1 MHIDFQM
8 YSLVFRYRK
17 TRKRGTPIHQAA
29 QERRV
34 PIYHL
39 QISTQVTI
47 LRFFPPKVISFSQS
61 NRMFRLFCKEVP
73 LQLRH
78 KASPGLSHG
87 HLFSTSTLKTISE
100 VPNSKDPQSLTVSFL
115 QNSCG
120 LSLESAISASKKLNI
135 ENPENP
141 NSVLDLLRTH
151 GLTQIHIRNLISGC
165 PLLLLADLENTLK
178 PNMELFESLGFSS
191 TGLGKILSRVPSVL
205 ESDAYTVV
213 EFFRAHGF
221 KNEQISTLTMTRPQL
236 YLFNVHKNFK
246 PKMDFFKSLGLSDL
260 EITKLISAR
269 PSILGRSLENQI
281 IPCVQELRRILG
293 TDENVLKAIK
303 AESYVIEPNVEK
315 VLKPNM
321 SMLISHGVP
330 QSVVL
335 KLFYLR
341 QNPLLI
347 SMNRLSGI
355 VGEVKKLGFDP
366 KKFQFVLAIRSLA
379 VSKTLWEQKVEAYR
393 SFGLSKDEIYSAFKR
408 DPLVMT
414 ISKKKIKKCM
424 SFFVNKLKMKLSLIS
439 KKPSLI
445 LFSLEK
451 RIIPRCSVLQLLMS
465 KGLIKADTSIVHAWI
480 ITEKEFVNKFVCK
493 YQNEVPDVVRAHQGK
508 IEFEAFPVDLK
519 M

>member
-1 MHIDFQM
+1 
-8 YSLVFRYRK
+8 
-17 TRKRGTPIHQAA
+17 
-29 QERRV
+29 
-34 PIYHL
+34 
-39 QISTQVTI
+39 
-47 LRFFPPKVISFSQS
+47 
-61 NRMFRLFCKEVP
+61 VP

-120 LSLESAISASKKLNI
+120 LSLESAISASKKHKKLNI

-151 GLTQIHIRNLISGC
+151 GLTQIHIRNLISSY

-178 PNMELFESLGFSS
+178 PNMELFKSLGFSS
-191 TGLGKILSRVPSVL
+191 TGLGKMLSRVPRVL
-205 ESDAYTVV
+205 KSDAHIVV

-221 KNEQISTLTMTRPQL
+221 KNEQISTLTMKCPQL
-236 YLFNVHKNFK
+236 YLFNAHKIFK
-246 PKMDFFKSLGLSDL
+246 PKLELFKSLGFSDP
-260 EITKLISAR
+260 EIAKLLSAR
-269 PSILGRSLENQI
+269 PSILRRSLENKI
-281 IPCVQELRRILG
+281 IHCVQELRRILG
-293 TDENVLKAIK
+293 TDENVLEAIK
-303 AESYVIEPNVEK
+303 VDSSVILVNVEK
-315 VLKPNM
+315 VLRPNM

-341 QNPLLI
+341 QNPLAM
-347 SMNRLSGI
+347 SMNRLSEI

-366 KKFQFVLAIRSLA
+366 KKFLFVLAIRSLA

-408 DPLVMT
+408 NPLFMT
-414 ISKKKIKKCM
+414 ISKKKIKKFM
-424 SFFVNKLKMKLSLIS
+424 SFFVNELKMKPSLIS
-439 KKPSLI
+439 KTPILI
-445 LFSLEK
+445 LFSMEK

-508 IEFEAFPVDLK
+508 IEFEGFPIDLK